1 MSDLQ
6 APARVFHAG
15 PLRGTVEVPGD
26 KSISHR
32 ALILGAYG
40 TTPMRITNLNPG
52 RDVRATLEALI
63 ALGAR
68 VTGDTTGMTISGGKL
83 REPVAPLDCMN
94 SGSTARMMLGV
105 CAGAN
110 VRARFDGDV
119 SLRKR
124 PMEPVAA
131 QLRAFGS
138 KIETN
143 DGKMPMEIFGTPQI
157 ETRRFILITA
167 SAQIKSALLLAGVF
181 SGTPISINGDRGSRD
196 HTERLLKHLG
206 AGIEWNERTIELHA
220 PPSGTADVDVAGD
233 FSSAAF
239 FIAAATV
246 TPGSDLTIR
255 SVGVNP
261 TRTGLLEALVRMGA
275 EIELRNEREQGGE
288 PVADIVVRH
297 AKLRGINIDPDTALR
312 AIDEIPLLS
321 VAAAFAQGNTKITGI
336 KELRTKESDRVAA
349 IERLLAAA
357 GIEVET
363 LPNGIEIKGA
373 TPRGNGAVVET
384 HHDHRTAMAAA
395 VLAAGAGD
403 VAIDSDES
411 IDVSFPGFLTTL
423 QNVQSV

>member
-1 MSDLQ
+1 MVS
-6 APARVFHAG
+6 
-15 PLRGTVEVPGD
+15 VPGD
-26 KSISHR
+26 KSVSHR
-32 ALILGAYG
+32 ALILGAFG

-63 ALGAR
+63 ALGAN
-68 VTGDTTGMTISGGKL
+68 VESDATSLEISGGRL
-83 REPVAPLDCMN
+83 REPIAPLDCMN

-110 VRARFDGDV
+110 VRARFDGDA

-138 KIETN
+138 KIVTTN
-143 DGKMPMEIFGTPQI
+143 GLMPMEILGTPEI
-157 ETRRFILITA
+157 ESRNFILLSA
-167 SAQIKSALLLAGVF
+167 SAQIKSALLLAGTF
-181 SGTPISINGDRGSRD
+181 ARTQISISGDRATRD
-196 HTERLLKHLG
+196 HTERMLKHLG
-206 AGIEWNERTIELHA
+206 AGIEWNGRTIELHA
-220 PPSGTADVDVAGD
+220 PPAGTADIDVVGD
-233 FSSAAF
+233 FSAASF
-239 FIAAATV
+239 FITAATV

-261 TRTGLLEALVRMGA
+261 TRIGLLDALVQMGA
-275 EIELRNEREQGGE
+275 DIQLTNEREQSGE

-297 AKLRGINIDPDTALR
+297 ARLTGMNVSPDTVIR
-312 AIDEIPLLS
+312 AIDEVPLLA
-321 VAAAFAQGNTKITGI
+321 VAAAFASGPTKITGV

-349 IERLLAAA
+349 IERLLQSV
-357 GIEVET
+357 GVEVET
-363 LPNGIEIKGA
+363 LPNGIEIKGG
-373 TPRGNGAVVET
+373 TPQGAGTIVET

-411 IDVSFPGFLTTL
+411 IDVSFPGFITQLENA
-423 QNVQSV
+423 QRA

>member
-143 DGKMPMEIFGTPQI
+143 DGKLPMEIFGTPQI

-181 SGTPISINGDRGSRD
+181 SGTPMSINGDRGSRD

-239 FIAAATV
+239 FITAATV

-261 TRTGLLEALVRMGA
+261 TRTGLLDALVRMGA
-275 EIELRNEREQGGE
+275 EIELRNERDQGGE

-363 LPNGIEIKGA
+363 LPNGIEINGG

>member
-1 MSDLQ
+1 MSDVQ

-143 DGKMPMEIFGTPQI
+143 DGKMPMEIFGTPQV

-239 FIAAATV
+239 FITAATV

-261 TRTGLLEALVRMGA
+261 TRTGLLDALVRMGA

-297 AKLRGINIDPDTALR
+297 AKLRGITIDPDTALR

-363 LPNGIEIKGA
+363 LPNGIEIKGG

>member
-15 PLRGTVEVPGD
+15 SLRGTVEVPGD

-32 ALILGAYG
+32 ALMLGAYG
-40 TTPMRITNLNPG
+40 STPMRITNLNPG

-68 VTGDTTGMTISGGKL
+68 VGGDSAALTISGGQL
-83 REPVAPLDCMN
+83 REAIAPLDCMN
-94 SGSTARMMLGV
+94 SGSTARMMLGL

-110 VRARFDGDV
+110 IRARFDGDE
-119 SLRKR
+119 SLRRR

-138 KIETN
+138 KIDTTE
-143 DGKMPMEIFGTPQI
+143 GRLPMAMLGTPEI
-157 ETRRFILITA
+157 ETRRFILITP

-181 SGTPISINGDRGSRD
+181 SGTPISISGDRGSRD

-206 AGIEWNERTIELHA
+206 AGIEWNDRSIELHA

-239 FIAAATV
+239 FMTAATV
-246 TPGSDLTIR
+246 TPGSELTIR

-261 TRTGLLEALVRMGA
+261 TRTGLLDVLLQMGA
-275 EIELRNEREQGGE
+275 DIELRDEREQGGE
-288 PVADIVVRH
+288 PVADVVVRH
-297 AKLRGINIDPDTALR
+297 ARLRGISVNPDTALR
-312 AIDEIPLLS
+312 AIDEIPLLA
-321 VAAAFAQGNTKITGI
+321 VAAAFADGVTKITGI

-357 GIEVET
+357 GIAVET
-363 LPNGIEIKGA
+363 LPNGVSITGG
-373 TPRGNGAVVET
+373 TPRGSGAVVET

-423 QNVQSV
+423 QNVQQA